1 MALRSLGGGR
11 LSGESPVSAVKKVL
25 AGWIETCALI
35 YLCVCVWVCG
45 CVRVS
50 NNRLRGLSVGPL
62 SLFSAPPHGR
72 CRPPPGQAALPLGT
86 PAGMGSV
93 FGTMRTLWC
102 AGGAGWGQATQLSS
116 SLQRQEEGGHRPP
129 ELWEGLAGG
138 STAWHHHHCDGRE
151 KGHRPGLWSARQGQ
165 GGAGGQASHARV
177 VPLPRSVHIDT
188 LARCEV
194 GLTLPAGSKS
204 WPVAH

>member
-11 LSGESPVSAVKKVL
+11 HSGESPVSAVKKVL

-86 PAGMGSV
+86 PAGVGSV
-93 FGTMRTLWC
+93 FGTMRTLWFFDFVLFC
-102 AGGAGWGQATQLSS
+102 FIFHFHFCFFFMEGWGRAEILST
-116 SLQRQEEGGHRPP
+116 E
-129 ELWEGLAGG
+129 
-138 STAWHHHHCDGRE
+138 D
-151 KGHRPGLWSARQGQ
+151 
-165 GGAGGQASHARV
+165 
-177 VPLPRSVHIDT
+177 
-188 LARCEV
+188 
-194 GLTLPAGSKS
+194 
-204 WPVAH
+204 